1 MFQVWAGPGA
11 LYVTWVTLPC
21 PADWFMLRFMRPI
34 LLILLLPLFLAAC
47 GGQPL
52 RPGETSR
59 DQVVAAWGAPTVRF
73 PEADGG
79 ERLLYATA
87 PLGFVTRVLVFA
99 PDGKEEILRRF
110 GPPTWVQLFE
120 ARSELIWEWRY
131 CDAWLYPSRFNVL
144 FDGSTGIVRS
154 TLTVREDYGPA
165 RGYCSR

>member
-1 MFQVWAGPGA
+1 
-11 LYVTWVTLPC
+11 
-21 PADWFMLRFMRPI
+21 MRPI

-99 PDGKEEILRRF
+99 PDGKLRSLHNALVEEEFAKVRAGEDGKEEILRRF
-110 GPPTWVQLFE
+110 GPPTWVQFFE